1 MTTQNINEFLLELP
15 GTMQE
20 YLADLMNNMFTII
33 YPNMSAYG
41 YFEKYREFKVLL
53 KEFFDT
59 KESSDFEILLN
70 LILLVLVGD
79 VNNKK
84 IDIIYFYTSDK
95 KFMGNY
101 KAILKDRNKI
111 CNDTSNECVL
121 KNIKFYS
128 MKDKLEDN
136 VNQ

>member
-1 MTTQNINEFLLELP
+1 
-15 GTMQE
+15 
-20 YLADLMNNMFTII
+20 
-33 YPNMSAYG
+33 
-41 YFEKYREFKVLL
+41 
-53 KEFFDT
+53 
-59 KESSDFEILLN
+59 
-70 LILLVLVGD
+70 
-79 VNNKK
+79 
-84 IDIIYFYTSDK
+84 
-95 KFMGNY
+95 MGNY